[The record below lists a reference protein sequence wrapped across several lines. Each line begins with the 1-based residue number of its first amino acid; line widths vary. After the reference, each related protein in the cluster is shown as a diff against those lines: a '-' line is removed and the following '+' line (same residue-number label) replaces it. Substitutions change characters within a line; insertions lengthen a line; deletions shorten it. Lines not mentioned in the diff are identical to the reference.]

1 MPRWATNLTVRSLAG
16 LVLGIAAG
24 VWIFRASP
32 PGSDAVVTLSE
43 ALVRGWTNAFRLL
56 VLPLV
61 MTQLYLAVAGMGVRA
76 DLARASRALPAVFV
90 GLLVLAAS
98 VSALFTWWAIRFP
111 WLSAI
116 TLPSQ
121 IPGPEVEAATGG
133 LVSWVNDFI
142 PPNLIAAAA
151 GDNILPLMLFAI
163 VFALAARRLPSE
175 LREPLSQLATSVNRA
190 VFILV
195 DWLLV
200 LVPVL
205 MLSLGLATA
214 ARSGARIGG
223 TVVSFTLL
231 EIIAVLVSLGVV
243 VIVGWA
249 ALGGPYRRVA
259 RVLAP
264 AQLAA
269 ATTRSSLATM
279 PILIS
284 GFEREI
290 PRAAPVAGYV
300 IPIAGGLL
308 KLSRAVSGTTKFLF
322 LAAVLGVPLSFERV
336 VIFAATI
343 ILLSPSTVGVPRVT
357 SGGRSLPAYVAA
369 GIPAE
374 YVLLLGA
381 TTAVT
386 DVFLTMINSAGYFT
400 AAAVTSRLQ
409 ATGDG

>member
-1 MPRWATNLTVRSLAG
+1 M
-16 LVLGIAAG
+16 LGIAAG
-24 VWIFRASP
+24 VWIFRAAP
-32 PGSDAVVTLSE
+32 PGGEAVVTVSE
-43 ALVRGWTNAFRLL
+43 ALVRAWTNAFRLL

-61 MTQLYLAVAGMGVRA
+61 MAQLYLAVAGMGTRA
-76 DLARASRALPAVFV
+76 DLARAGRLLPAVFG
-90 GLLVLAAS
+90 GLLVITAT
-98 VSALFTWWAIRFP
+98 VSALFTWWALKLP
-111 WLSAI
+111 WLSGV
-116 TLPSQ
+116 TLPNQ
-121 IPGPEVEAATGG
+121 LPGPEVEAASGG
-133 LVSWVNDFI
+133 LVSSVNDFI

-163 VFALAARRLPSE
+163 AFALAARGLPSD
-175 LREPLSQLATSVNRA
+175 LQDLLHRLATSVSRA
-190 VFILV
+190 MFVLV

-223 TVVSFTLL
+223 TVVAFTVL
-231 EIIAVLVSLGVV
+231 EIIAVLLLLGLVV
-243 VIVGWA
+243 VIAWM
-249 ALGGPYRRVA
+249 ALGGPYHRIA
-259 RVLAP
+259 RALVP
-264 AQLAA
+264 AQLTAV
-269 ATTRSSLATM
+269 TTRSSLATV
-279 PILIS
+279 PVLIS

-290 PRAAPVAGYV
+290 PQAAAVAGYV

-322 LAAVLGVPLSFERV
+322 LAAVLGVPLTFERV
-336 VIFAATI
+336 VIFTATI
-343 ILLSPSTVGVPRVT
+343 ILLSPGTVGVPRVT
-357 SGGRSLPAYVAA
+357 SGSRSLPAYVAA

-400 AAAVTSRLQ
+400 AAAVTNKLE
-409 ATGDG
+409 ATGNGRRASGAIVRSP